1 MIKIFIADDF
11 QILRDDLK
19 ETIES
24 QDDMCV
30 VGTASSGKEALS
42 LLPKLMCDIA
52 LMDIEMEEINSGIL
66 ASEKLHEQLPDLRI
80 IFLTAHETDQMII
93 TAMGAGA
100 SDYIVKGVSEQ
111 EILKHIRSVYEGK
124 SILDSRIQKIV
135 IK

>member
-66 ASEKLHEQLPDLRI
+66 ASEKLHVL
-80 IFLTAHETDQMII
+80 
-93 TAMGAGA
+93 
-100 SDYIVKGVSEQ
+100 
-111 EILKHIRSVYEGK
+111 
-124 SILDSRIQKIV
+124 
-135 IK
+135 